1 MRVKDPSSRAVPEM
15 TKRNRRPQK
24 PQDDDS
30 SDDIAGLTCQHVS
43 LAVDVNQVKKAV
55 AQNMWSVCSECIKE
69 RKTCD
74 GEPAAPLD
82 VWLCL
87 KCGYQGCSRSSEG
100 QHSLKHFQAAHTE
113 PHCIVINLSTWIVWC
128 YECDEELLTHCNKKA
143 VVQMVDFLQKHATK
157 TGAGSSKIIKVREE
171 NIDGC
176 ESLKGKSLVNSTSV
190 PVKGINNL
198 GNTCFFNAVMQN
210 LAQTQILNEMMHEV
224 KEKGPKL
231 KICPLTDANLDPLVV
246 NLPSPGPLTSA
257 MFLFLHSMK
266 EAGKGPLSP
275 KVLFSQLCQKA
286 PRFKSFQQQDS
297 QELLHYLLD
306 AIRVEETKRIQT
318 GILKAFNNPTTKTAD
333 EETRRKVKAYG
344 KEGVKGNFIDCIF
357 VGELTSTI
365 MCEECEHISTV
376 KEPFINLSLPIIEE
390 RVSKPVPSGRT
401 SKNKGIQDAETGQ
414 HTSVT
419 VKQERSGTSPV
430 LLSCQSKNTR
440 KASSTT
446 DKNQQT
452 NERRSVRKPLGEE
465 ERNNG
470 YVQQKKDQ
478 PQEDNCSVPHSE
490 SLSTI
495 AHPVKVGSQSE
506 CSEKDLSQSES
517 SNDADS
523 EASECEASSK
533 LTVPLKNN
541 KASTLKAD
549 EFQHTADT
557 RQQLHS
563 KQKDCTFNDT
573 LSDAISKL
581 NLSNNISENYGP
593 ANEDTLHL
601 PHHNSDFA
609 KEKSVI
615 FQNPQAAFQ
624 TLSHC
629 YIPSSKECSIQSCL
643 YQFTSVE
650 LLMGNNKLLCENCTE
665 RRPKHQKKINCSEK
679 KTENMY
685 TNTRKQFLIS
695 SVPPIL
701 TLHLKR
707 FHQAGLS
714 LRKINKHVDFPVLL
728 DLAPFCSA
736 SCKNIAD
743 GERVLYSLYGI
754 VEHSGSMRGGHY
766 TAYVKVRAHNK
777 KVLDHISGNRNISGL
792 KESVGA
798 PAGQWVY
805 VSDTYIQT
813 VPEPRVLNSQA
824 YLLFYE
830 RLLQ

>member
-365 MCEECEHISTV
+365 MCEECEH
-376 KEPFINLSLPIIEE
+376 
-390 RVSKPVPSGRT
+390 VSKPVPSGRT

>member
-30 SDDIAGLTCQHVS
+30 SDDIAVGLTCQHVS

-157 TGAGSSKIIKVREE
+157 TGAAVFLCVLKLCVEECIITDKVK
-171 NIDGC
+171 
-176 ESLKGKSLVNSTSV
+176 KGKMKNISTHF
-190 PVKGINNL
+190 PTYFGHP
-198 GNTCFFNAVMQN
+198 CFSTLESQN

-275 KVLFSQLCQKA
+275 KVLFSQLCQNNRA

-419 VKQERSGTSPV
+419 VKQD
-430 LLSCQSKNTR
+430 CQSKNTR

-830 RLLQ
+830 RLL